1 MASMTAAPDRTL
13 GEAAFVALLKA
24 KLHGKSV
31 AIVGNS
37 PRLLESDHG
46 PLIDSHD
53 VVIRF
58 NDADITGLGMHTGYR
73 TSFRLVGFTIKP
85 RHEEFFQTLREDSV
99 IITKKINR
107 GKIPRA
113 GIRGLKFLGFSLHKN
128 AFALADVVLNSSFAD
143 QNSMP
148 PRTGFALL
156 SYILSSDIG
165 LQNLSLFGM
174 ERTPRKSGRAHF
186 YDDKKSLDRVFK
198 SYHLFHAE
206 LEAELAAFNMMLDRF
221 PDLIRFH

>member
-1 MASMTAAPDRTL
+1 MKSMTAAPDRLL
-13 GEAAFVALLKA
+13 GEAGFVNLLKSEF
-24 KLHGKSV
+24 HGKSV

-58 NDADITGLGMHTGYR
+58 NDADITGLGVHTGCK

-85 RHEEFFQTLREDSV
+85 RHEEFFATLREDSV
-99 IITKKINR
+99 VITKRINR

-113 GIRGLKFLGFSLHKN
+113 NVKDLKFLAFSLHKN
-128 AFALADVVLNSSFAD
+128 AFALADVILNSSFAD
-143 QNSMP
+143 QHTMP

-156 SYILSSDIG
+156 SYILASDVG
-165 LQNLSLFGM
+165 LQQVSLFGM

-206 LEAELAAFNMMLDRF
+206 LEAELAAFNMMIDEF
-221 PDLIRFH
+221 PDLIRFY